1 MRSVKEVSEITGV
14 SIRTL
19 RYYDE
24 IGLLKPTQLTEAG
37 YRIYDGRAIE
47 KLQQIL
53 FFRELEIPL
62 ADIKEIMDNP
72 HYDRKQALRAQ
83 HAMLVRKRNRLDGL
97 IELITDVMKGA
108 NTMEFEAFN
117 KADAD
122 IVFDR
127 MKEKMPKE
135 EFDKLLEA
143 YGGSEEKY
151 RAYMAGSLEEN
162 STKLIQ
168 LYGSKEKAME
178 AVKSPKEDLDAYQKE
193 NEEICRAFQQ
203 FVGAENPEEEDAL
216 VVRLAECYK
225 GMFHLDN
232 ARALLLDLAK
242 EYLQNEMMREANDRV
257 FGEGNAKC
265 VALAIQRYYGV

>member
-37 YRIYDGRAIE
+37 YRMYDGRAIE

-53 FFRELEIPL
+53 FLRELEIPL

-72 HYDRKQALRAQ
+72 LYDREQALRAQ

-97 IELITDVMKGA
+97 IELITDVMKGT

-143 YGGSEEKY
+143 YGGSEEKC
-151 RAYMAGSLEEN
+151 RAFMADNLEEN
-162 STKLIQ
+162 SAQLIR

-178 AVKSPKEDLDAYQKE
+178 AVKGPKEDLDACQKE

-232 ARALLLDLAK
+232 ARALLLELAK
-242 EYLQNEMMREANDRV
+242 EYLQNETMREANDRV

-265 VALAIQRYYGV
+265 AALAIRRYYGV